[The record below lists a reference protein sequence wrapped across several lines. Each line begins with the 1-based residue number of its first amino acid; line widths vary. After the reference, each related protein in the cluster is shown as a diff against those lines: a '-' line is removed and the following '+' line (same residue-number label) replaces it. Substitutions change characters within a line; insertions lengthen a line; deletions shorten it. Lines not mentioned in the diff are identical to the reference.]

1 MDLDPR
7 LQPYEILAIA
17 IRSEKEAADI
27 YSRLNDRV
35 KNKLLKRKL
44 EFLIF
49 EEKKHRQILERLFY
63 QRFRDKKLKEPDKSL
78 LPPPKDY
85 LAEKASVLDLFKI
98 ALDAEKASEDFYNKA
113 QQRAEDQATK
123 KILEYLSRVER
134 SHYFVIK
141 SEIDLLEFFPSYYN
155 VEEFHFG
162 HEMVHVGP

>member
-1 MDLDPR
+1 MELDPR
-7 LQPYEILAIA
+7 LQPDEILAIA

-27 YSRLNDRV
+27 YSRLNDKV
-35 KNKLLKRKL
+35 KNKLLKKKL

-63 QRFRDKKLKEPDKSL
+63 QRFRDKELKEPDQSS

-85 LAEKASVLDLFKI
+85 LNEKGSVFDLFKI
-98 ALDAEKASEDFYNKA
+98 ALEAEKASEDFYNRA
-113 QQRAEDQATK
+113 QQRAEDQGTK

-134 SHYFVIK
+134 SHYFIIK
-141 SEIDLLEFFPSYYN
+141 SEIDLLEFFPDYYN